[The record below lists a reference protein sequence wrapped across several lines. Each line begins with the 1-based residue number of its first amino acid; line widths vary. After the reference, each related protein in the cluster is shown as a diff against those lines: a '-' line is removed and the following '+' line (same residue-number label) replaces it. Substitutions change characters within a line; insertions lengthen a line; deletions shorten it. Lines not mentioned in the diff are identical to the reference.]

1 LSGNAGGGAGGG
13 AAGFIRAHGITTNI
27 SPASTDP

>member
-13 AAGFIRAHGITTNI
+13 GAGFIRARGITTNI
-27 SPASTDP
+27 APVSTDP